1 MSPLPRELSVRDLT
15 PADLDRVLEL
25 NEAEVPKVGSLDSDR
40 LRQLWPLC
48 RDRFGVGVVPDAFCL
63 TLGPGTAYWSANYRW
78 VSERFESF
86 VYLDRVCVA
95 PAAQRRGIGQAMYRA
110 VERRAAADQVDWF
123 VLEVNSR
130 PANVESLAFHERLGF
145 AEVGRGE
152 PYGDG
157 AEVVYLARDLR
168 ADRPVD

>member
-78 VSERFESF
+78 VSERFES
-86 VYLDRVCVA
+86 VSYTHLTLPTKRIV
-95 PAAQRRGIGQAMYRA
+95 
-110 VERRAAADQVDWF
+110 
-123 VLEVNSR
+123 
-130 PANVESLAFHERLGF
+130 
-145 AEVGRGE
+145 
-152 PYGDG
+152 
-157 AEVVYLARDLR
+157 
-168 ADRPVD
+168 